1 MGNGASKKK
10 KVEMDAKKNALG
22 AEDIAMGVFISVGS
36 IKAEPKIAEIPTWFY
51 GRKDIKKTRVMPGHA
66 LVFYRDYLID
76 PIRSL
81 KLIILL
87 PLLS

>member
-1 MGNGASKKK
+1 MKNGGTEYEGTE
-10 KVEMDAKKNALG
+10 KV
-22 AEDIAMGVFISVGS
+22 SS
-36 IKAEPKIAEIPTWFY
+36 
-51 GRKDIKKTRVMPGHA
+51 GHA